1 MKVLFSCGGTGG
13 HINPAI
19 AIANTVKLGNK
30 DAEILFVGTKN
41 GMEQKLVT
49 KAGYE
54 IEFVKARGFKRKL
67 SLSNIDA
74 AIKAVTS
81 VFAAK
86 KIIKRFKPD
95 VVIGTGGYASWA
107 AVKAAAKLGVPTLIH
122 EQNAFPGV
130 TTKQLAKYADRI
142 CLSFDGTEKYFTPE
156 QREKA
161 VITGNPLKPEIENA
175 DRKKARQALGIG
187 ENEIYIVSFG
197 GSLGAEKVNEF
208 CFELID
214 SYIRNTA
221 IRYYHATGSG
231 GFEKYSAIAKEKG
244 FDKLSNVKIEEY
256 IYDMD
261 KHLAAADLLICRA
274 GAITLAELC
283 VMGRPSILIPS
294 PNVTDDHQY
303 KNAKALADKE
313 AAVVFRESELDG
325 KKLTEEVKRLVND
338 GERLKRI
345 GANAKAFGRPNAAKR
360 ICEMALELIK
370 K

>member
-19 AIANTVKLGNK
+19 AIANTFKIDSK
-30 DAEILFVGTKN
+30 DTEILFVGTKN
-41 GMEQKLVT
+41 GMEQKLVS
-49 KAGYE
+49 KAGYD

-67 SLSNIDA
+67 SLANVDA

-107 AVKAAAKLGVPTLIH
+107 AVKAAAKLKVPTLIH
-122 EQNAFPGV
+122 EQNAFPGM
-130 TTKQLAKYADRI
+130 TTRQLAKYADRI
-142 CLSFDGTEKYFTPE
+142 CLSFEGTEKYFTPE

-161 VITGNPLKPEIENA
+161 VVTGNPLKPEIETA
-175 DRKKARQALGIG
+175 DRAKARQSLGLSEG
-187 ENEIYIVSFG
+187 ELYIVSFG

-208 CFELID
+208 CFELMD
-214 SYIRNTA
+214 TYVRNTG

-244 FDKLSNVKIEEY
+244 LDKLPNVKIEEY
-256 IYDMD
+256 IYDME

-283 VMGRPSILIPS
+283 VMGRASVLIPS

-303 KNAKALADKE
+303 KNAKTLADRE

-325 KKLTEEVKRLVND
+325 KKLTAEVKSLVND
-338 GERLKRI
+338 RERLKRL
-345 GANAKAFGRPNAAKR
+345 GENAKAFGRPKAAKR
-360 ICEMALELIK
+360 ICELALGLIK